1 MKIRCVWEHNGSDSI
16 LYADN
21 YIGAFTRGASQE
33 EAVLKMS
40 EEIRRFQLW
49 KGEAPIDECDVEI
62 VQEKESDLQVRDADS
77 DVLFRTEEMPLSAEE
92 YRYLKSVA
100 MKSAEDFHALYTS
113 FPDKN
118 KSANPVR
125 KTFYGAAPRTAEE
138 MYQHTKNGNA
148 YYFSEIGVDVDNEG
162 TIASC
167 RARGFDA
174 LETVPDFLSLK
185 AVAGSYDELWSV
197 RKVLRRFI
205 WHDRIH
211 AKAMYK
217 MGILTFGAGAIPD
230 VFGFSR

>member
-21 YIGAFTRGASQE
+21 YIGAFTRGVSQE

-138 MYQHTKNGNA
+138 MYQHTKNVNA